1 MLLLIVSVSDTHTL
15 HPNCACLS
23 TSSRVI
29 RQFRPI
35 PSCSVFHTA
44 SSSAS
49 ADCRHHDHELLL
61 TVSLMS
67 SPLRS
72 SIAFSV
78 ISPEPLIITVPVSL
92 VIII

>member
-1 MLLLIVSVSDTHTL
+1 MYTR

-29 RQFRPI
+29 RQVRPT
-35 PSCSVFHTA
+35 PSCSLFHTT

-49 ADCRHHDHELLL
+49 ADCRHHDHELLP

-72 SIAFSV
+72 SVALSV
-78 ISPEPLIITVPVSL
+78 IFPEPFIITVPVSL
-92 VIII
+92 VIIT